1 MARAMS
7 SIDVP
12 MTSADLLCGRI
23 LALVADEKLS
33 DLRVA
38 LDLAERFLDKLK
50 SDGMRPERLSD
61 LKGDQ
66 PSAGRPSGERS
77 SRVA

>member
-1 MARAMS
+1 
-7 SIDVP
+7 
-12 MTSADLLCGRI
+12 
-23 LALVADEKLS
+23 VADEKLS